1 MGNRFALIIED
12 NVPLGAVYTEALSMA
27 NYDSEHIVDGRA
39 ALERLRDTVPDLVIL
54 DMNLPHVS
62 GHYIL
67 KQIRSDERL
76 AQTPVIIVTA
86 NTPMA
91 EALSSQLTEL
101 DTLLIKPISA
111 QELRDRAKDMYKD

>member
-1 MGNRFALIIED
+1 
-12 NVPLGAVYTEALSMA
+12 
-27 NYDSEHIVDGRA
+27 
-39 ALERLRDTVPDLVIL
+39 
-54 DMNLPHVS
+54 VS